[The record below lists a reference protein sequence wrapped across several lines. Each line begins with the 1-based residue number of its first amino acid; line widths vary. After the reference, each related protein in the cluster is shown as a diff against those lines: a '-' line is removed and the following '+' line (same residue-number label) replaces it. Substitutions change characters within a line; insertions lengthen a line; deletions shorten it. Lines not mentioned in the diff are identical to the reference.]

1 MVAVQLEVGNGAEHG
16 FQHLIG
22 RHHVV
27 KAHQGHGVLHAGV
40 VGVKGDD
47 VGDAHGLQLLQRDGA
62 VQAFPVGAAVLAAA
76 VQQRHNDAHALGFAA
91 GGLDQTFQVL
101 EMVVRG
107 HKVLMAENLVFLVVI
122 AHVYDEI
129 DIVAAHGGADEALA
143 VAGGKAGA
151 FALDDKRVLAH
162 PGLLRP
168 AEQVTVDLGGELL
181 GAGHGNQAEVGEA
194 FIGVEKFLRT
204 GSGLHHGESTL
215 LIL

>member
-1 MVAVQLEVGNGAEHG
+1 
-16 FQHLIG
+16 
-22 RHHVV
+22 
-27 KAHQGHGVLHAGV
+27 
-40 VGVKGDD
+40 
-47 VGDAHGLQLLQRDGA
+47 
-62 VQAFPVGAAVLAAA
+62 
-76 VQQRHNDAHALGFAA
+76 
-91 GGLDQTFQVL
+91 
-101 EMVVRG
+101 MVVRG

-151 FALDDKRVLAH
+151 FALDDKRVLVH
-162 PGLLRP
+162 PG
-168 AEQVTVDLGGELL
+168 LL
-181 GAGHGNQAEVGEA
+181 GAGHGNQAEVGET